1 MAEHIRQSIK
11 PPKYKEYL
19 TAKYGR
25 ERVCTTSETFVSS
38 ADAQTMITI
47 YIHTQMVSKRSPAT
61 HDISGHWNLSDMWRQ
76 ETNEH
81 T

>member
-25 ERVCTTSETFVSS
+25 ERVCTPFGTFVNS
-38 ADAQTMITI
+38 ADNDHH
-47 YIHTQMVSKRSPAT
+47 IHTQMVSKRSPAT